1 MYKHDLFYLQQ
12 SLEACFVFIDRC
24 TVYKHIRTTESQLT
38 QSVYKILMLLK
49 LTSEHK
55 VHAPTVK
62 MVHNNYNTRFDMR
75 SKTHSKTSNKTIS
88 VNFRLG
94 RVI

>member
-1 MYKHDLFYLQQ
+1 MTY
-12 SLEACFVFIDRC
+12 FIYNKSGKRGLRLS
-24 TVYKHIRTTESQLT
+24 INRFRQLNHNPM
-38 QSVYKILMLLK
+38 YKILMLPK
-49 LTSEHK
+49 LTSNK

-62 MVHNNYNTRFDMR
+62 MLHTNYNTTLCMR
-75 SKTHSKTSNKTIS
+75 SKTHSKTSNKTIG